1 MKAYSFE
8 TGLPGL
14 SDFIH
19 SEYDPTYTT
28 DKRLLL
34 AGAGG
39 AVRAIAAFALVA
51 SVPTGAATL
60 TPGAVVGTGNGAIS
74 ALSAD
79 AGAQAG
85 VYQVIFIAS
94 AANAGTF
101 QVIRPDGTID
111 GTGNVGVA
119 YNGMINFTQAD
130 GGTDFVAGDRRE
142 IAVAYPP
149 GTTKDVPWSP
159 TGADG
164 SQIIS
169 GANLFAAEAPV
180 GQDVEITVLARG
192 PVVVR
197 REAIAW
203 PAGVTEAQ
211 KTAAYARLAEL
222 GIQCRVSG

>member
-34 AGAGG
+34 AGSG

-51 SVPTGAATL
+51 SVPTGVAAL
-60 TPGAVVGTGNGAIS
+60 TPGAVVGAGNGAIS

-85 VYQVIFIAS
+85 VYQVLFIEP

-111 GTGNVGVA
+111 GTGNVGAA

-130 GGTDFVAGDRRE
+130 GATDFVAGDRRE
-142 IAVAYPP
+142 ITLAYPP

-159 TGADG
+159 TSTDG

-169 GANLFAAEAPV
+169 GANLFAAEAPI

>member
-8 TGLPGL
+8 TGLSGL

-28 DKRLLL
+28 DKRRL
-34 AGAGG
+34 AGG
-39 AVRAIAAFALVA
+39 AAAVLLVQFALVA
-51 SVPTGAATL
+51 SIPTGPATVAA
-60 TPGAVVGTGNGAIS
+60 GAVVGVGNGAIS

-79 AGAQAG
+79 EGAQSG
-85 VYQVIFIAS
+85 VYQVLFIEA

-101 QVIRPDGTID
+101 QVIRPGGVID
-111 GTGNVGVA
+111 GTGTVGVA

-130 GGTDFVAGDRRE
+130 GATDFAVGDRRE
-142 IAVAYPP
+142 ITVSYAP
-149 GTTKDVPWSP
+149 GSSRDVPWSP

-169 GANLFAAEAPV
+169 GVNLFAAEAPA
-180 GQDVEITVLARG
+180 GADVEITVLARG
-192 PVVVR
+192 PVVAR

-203 PAGVTEAQ
+203 PAGTTDLQ